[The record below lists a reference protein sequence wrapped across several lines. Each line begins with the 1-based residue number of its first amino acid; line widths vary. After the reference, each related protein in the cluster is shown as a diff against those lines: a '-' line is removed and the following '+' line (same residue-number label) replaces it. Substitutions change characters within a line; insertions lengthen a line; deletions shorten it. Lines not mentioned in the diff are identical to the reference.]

1 MFKAQEDLIS
11 MMTVVGSVFD
21 TNQPVWNTNSVF
33 AGYVTD
39 FTANKLQIDAAAQGG
54 EIITTG
60 ATQDKIN
67 AAVAAFEF
75 GSKLSKRASVYA
87 LEQDNT
93 EMHDQMRV
101 SKGSLSQLA
110 DSKASTKLH
119 DLYDRMA
126 AVGEGLLPYVSVEEL
141 TRFKSMIDAYDK
153 LLSRPRELTVNR
165 KVHNEDLP
173 ELIQASRKL
182 LYKLDS
188 LINLFDGTE
197 FEAAYLN
204 ARRIV
209 NSGSRK
215 APASEATPSAN

>member
-1 MFKAQEDLIS
+1 MIKRHEDFIS
-11 MMTVVGSVFD
+11 MLTVVGSVFD
-21 TNQPVWNTNSVF
+21 NHKTVWNTNSVF
-33 AGYVTD
+33 AGYVTN
-39 FTANKLQIDAAAQGG
+39 FNAKRLLIDAAAQGG
-54 EIITTG
+54 EITTTG

-67 AAVAAFEF
+67 AAEAAFEF

-110 DSKASTKLH
+110 DSKASIKLH
-119 DLYDRMA
+119 DLYNRMVA
-126 AVGEGLLPYVSVEEL
+126 AGEGLSPYVSPEEL
-141 TRFKSMIDAYDK
+141 TQFKTLIDAYDK

-215 APASEATPSAN
+215 APASEEAPSAN

>member
-1 MFKAQEDLIS
+1 ML
-11 MMTVVGSVFD
+11 TVVG
-21 TNQPVWNTNSVF
+21 PVLDNNKTVWSANSAF
-33 AGYVTD
+33 SGYVTD
-39 FTANKLQIDAAAQGG
+39 FKANKALIDAAAQGG
-54 EIITTG
+54 NIITTG

-67 AAVAAFEF
+67 AAEAAFDF

-87 LEQDNT
+87 LEQDNS

-110 DSKASTKLH
+110 DSKASVKLH
-119 DLYDRMA
+119 DIYDRMMA
-126 AVGEGLLPYVSVEEL
+126 IGDDLSPFVSAEEL
-141 TRFKSMIDAYDK
+141 TRFKTMIDAYDK

-197 FEAAYLN
+197 FEAAYRN

-215 APASEATPSAN
+215 APATEETPSAN

>member
-1 MFKAQEDLIS
+1 MLKTQEDYIS
-11 MMTVVGSVFD
+11 MLTVVG
-21 TNQPVWNTNSVF
+21 PVLDNNKTVWSANSVF
-33 AGYVTD
+33 SGYVTD
-39 FTANKLQIDAAAQGG
+39 FKANKVLIDAAAQGG
-54 EIITTG
+54 NIITTG

-67 AAVAAFEF
+67 AAEAAFDF

-87 LEQDNT
+87 LEQDNS

-110 DSKASTKLH
+110 DSKASIKLH
-119 DLYDRMA
+119 DIYDRMMA
-126 AVGEGLLPYVSVEEL
+126 IGDDLSPFVSAEEL
-141 TRFKSMIDAYDK
+141 TRFKALIDAYDK

-197 FEAAYLN
+197 FEAAYHN

-209 NSGSRK
+209 NTGSRK
-215 APASEATPSAN
+215 APATEETPSAN

>member
-1 MFKAQEDLIS
+1 MIKRHEDFIS
-11 MMTVVGSVFD
+11 MLTVVGSVID
-21 TNQPVWNTNSVF
+21 ANQPIWNTNSVF
-33 AGYVTD
+33 FGYVTD
-39 FTANKLQIDAAAQGG
+39 FKANRLLINAAAQGG
-54 EIITTG
+54 DIITTG
-60 ATQDKIN
+60 ASQDKSI
-67 AAVAAFEF
+67 AAEAAFDY
-75 GSKLSKRASVYA
+75 GSKLSKRASVFA
-87 LEQDNT
+87 LEQDNL

-101 SKGSLSQLA
+101 SKGSLSHLA

-126 AVGEGLLPYVSVEEL
+126 AAGDDLLPFVSAEEL
-141 TRFKSMIDAYDK
+141 TRFKAMIDAYDK

-165 KVHNEDLP
+165 KVHNEVLP

-197 FEAAYLN
+197 FEAAYHN

-209 NSGSRK
+209 NTGSRK
-215 APASEATPSAN
+215 APATEETPSTN

>member
-1 MFKAQEDLIS
+1 MLKTQEDYIS
-11 MMTVVGSVFD
+11 MLTVVG
-21 TNQPVWNTNSVF
+21 PVLDNNKTVWSANSAF
-33 AGYVTD
+33 SGYVTD
-39 FTANKLQIDAAAQGG
+39 FKANKALIDAAAQGG
-54 EIITTG
+54 DIITTG
-60 ATQDKIN
+60 ASQDKSI
-67 AAVAAFEF
+67 AAEAAFDY

-119 DLYDRMA
+119 DLYDRMV
-126 AVGEGLLPYVSVEEL
+126 AVGEGLSPYVSTEEL
-141 TRFKSMIDAYDK
+141 TRFKALIDTYDK

-173 ELIQASRKL
+173 ELIQESRKL

-197 FEAAYLN
+197 FEAAYHN

-215 APASEATPSAN
+215 APASEEAPSAN